1 MWWPLESENH
11 LWLQTRKHPMLARK
25 QSYNHMELNSI
36 DIPND
41 HRNEFYT
48 SISRKG
54 HLPADTLILAL

>member
-1 MWWPLESENH
+1 
-11 LWLQTRKHPMLARK
+11 MLARK
-25 QSYNHMELNSI
+25 QFYNHMELNSI

-54 HLPADTLILAL
+54 QLPVDTLILAL

>member
-1 MWWPLESENH
+1 
-11 LWLQTRKHPMLARK
+11 MLARK
-25 QSYNHMELNSI
+25 QSYDHMELNSI